1 MKFNLIS
8 CIGVAIFGVVIGFLL
23 INAIMP
29 ALQDF
34 PIKTIQA
41 SADGGYN
48 YATYDAPNAEVFN
61 YDALNP
67 TVEVYIGE
75 CESYDAN
82 GNCREITTDVNTDGA
97 NSENSENSDDTDSS
111 EDLEEYTEDT
121 EIVDDSDVNATGQ
134 ENE

>member
-8 CIGVAIFGVVIGFLL
+8 SIGVAIFGVVIGFLV

-41 SADGGYN
+41 SADGSYN
-48 YATYDAPNAEVFN
+48 YATYDAPNEEVFN

-82 GNCREITTDVNTDGA
+82 GNCREVTTEVNTDGA
-97 NSENSENSDDTDSS
+97 NSDNSENSDDT
-111 EDLEEYTEDT
+111 EDT
-121 EIVDDSDVNATGQ
+121 ENLDDSDLDTTGQ